1 MEQTY
6 DKNIVKA
13 AADGRWEQIF
23 SSLAPELS
31 AAMERPGRHVPCP
44 IHGGV
49 DGFRLF
55 PDYNERGS
63 GVCNTCGVK
72 GDGIEMLMWLH
83 NWSFKETVRRI
94 AECLGVRVESNV
106 VSTTDE
112 DKEYRGRILYL
123 GESDGKFGPSY
134 VVRLEDENGKYQR
147 CWGKGLKKAA
157 EEAGLKRGDNAL
169 LKLVCSQ
176 VIKRRNGS
184 TYTKKFWTAKKLE
197 SDEQKKVRLEKEHD
211 EQERRRSAVIN
222 TWKEAKPLEWDKEC
236 PVTRYLKSRGI
247 SFDKDTGAKVTAA
260 VRYEELLEYCK
271 AYDDKEYLPG
281 MVSLV
286 TDINGKAVSIHRTY
300 LTKDGKKADVE
311 CVKKLMPV
319 PADRKLLGAAVRLG
333 GEVEDVLC
341 LTEGVETALSVCIG
355 TGFPCW
361 AAVSAQ
367 GLEHVRIPESVK
379 TVFIF
384 ADKDKTE
391 TGQKSAEVLR
401 QRLSEEGVLAA
412 VMLPTDAIPEGSKG
426 IDWNDV
432 LVSGKVFPV
441 KKCTAVKAEE
451 ETADTPQ

>member
-13 AADGRWEQIF
+13 AADGRWEQVF

-31 AAMERPGRHVPCP
+31 EAMERPGRHVPCP
-44 IHGGV
+44 VHGGV

-55 PDYNERGS
+55 PDFNEKGS
-63 GVCNTCGVK
+63 GICNTCGAK
-72 GDGIEMLMWLH
+72 TDGIEMLMWLH

-112 DKEYRGRILYL
+112 DTEYRGRILYL
-123 GESDGKFGPSY
+123 GESDGKFGRCY
-134 VVRLEDENGKYQR
+134 VVRMEDENGKYQR
-147 CWGKGLKKAA
+147 CWGKGLKKAV
-157 EEAGLKRGDNAL
+157 EEAGLKKGDNAC

-197 SDEQKKVRLEKEHD
+197 SDAEKKQRLEREHE

-222 TWKEAKPLEWDKEC
+222 TWKEAKPLDWDEEN
-236 PVTRYLKSRGI
+236 PVTLYLKSRGI
-247 SFDKDTGAKVTAA
+247 RFEGEEGREMTRCI
-260 VRYEELLEYCK
+260 RYEEALGYC
-271 AYDDKEYLPG
+271 DFPHDKVYMPG

-286 TDINGKAVSIHRTY
+286 TDIHGKAVSIHRTY
-300 LTKDGKKADVE
+300 LTREGKKADVE
-311 CVKKLMPV
+311 SVKKLMPV
-319 PADRKLLGAAVRLG
+319 PADRKILGAAVRLG
-333 GEVEDVLC
+333 GEVRDVLC
-341 LTEGVETALSVCIG
+341 LTEGIETALSVCIG
-355 TGFPCW
+355 TGYPCW
-361 AAVSAQ
+361 AAVSAH
-367 GLEHVRIPESVK
+367 GLECVEIPESVK

-391 TGQKSAEVLR
+391 TGQKAAEVLR
-401 QRLSEEGVLAA
+401 QKLSEKGVLAA
-412 VMLPTDAIPEGSKG
+412 VMLPSESIPEGAKG

-432 LVSGKVFPV
+432 LLSGVPFPL
-441 KKCTAVKAEE
+441 KKFNAVKSE
-451 ETADTPQ
+451 ETDAVSAS

>member
-44 IHGGV
+44 VHGGV

-55 PDYNERGS
+55 PDYNERGC
-63 GVCNTCGVK
+63 GVCNTCGIK
-72 GDGIEMLMWLH
+72 TDGIEMLMWLH

-94 AECLGVRVESNV
+94 AECIGVRVENNV
-106 VSTTDE
+106 LSTTDE

-123 GESDGKFGPSY
+123 GESDGKFGRCF
-134 VVRLEDENGKYQR
+134 VVRMEDENGKYQR

-157 EEAGLKRGDNAL
+157 EEAGLKKGDNAF
-169 LKLVCSQ
+169 LKLICSQ
-176 VIKRRNGS
+176 VIRRRNGS

-197 SDEQKKVRLEKEHD
+197 TDEEKKRRLEKEHK
-211 EQERRRSAVIN
+211 EQEKRRSAVIS
-222 TWKEAKPLEWDKEC
+222 TWTEAEPLDWEQEN
-236 PVTRYLKSRGI
+236 PVTLYLKSRGI
-247 SFDKDTGAKVTAA
+247 HFDAQTGREITRCI
-260 VRYEELLEYCK
+260 RYEELLGYC
-271 AYDDKEYLPG
+271 DFPNDKEYMPG

-286 TDINGKAVSIHRTY
+286 TDIDGKAVSVHRTY

-311 CVKKLMPV
+311 SVKKLMPV
-319 PADRKLLGAAVRLG
+319 PSDRRILGAAVRLG
-333 GEVEDVLC
+333 GEVEDILC
-341 LTEGVETALSVCIG
+341 LTEGIETALSVCIG
-355 TGFPCW
+355 TGLPCW
-361 AAVSAQ
+361 AAVSAH
-367 GLEHVRIPESVK
+367 GLECVQIPESVK

-391 TGQKSAEVLR
+391 TGQKAAEVLR
-401 QRLSEEGVLAA
+401 QRLSEEGVLA
-412 VMLPTDAIPEGSKG
+412 VVLLPADAIPEESKG

-432 LVSGKVFPV
+432 LLSGKAFPV
-441 KKCTAVKAEE
+441 KKCTAVKTDENKSD
-451 ETADTPQ
+451 TAQ